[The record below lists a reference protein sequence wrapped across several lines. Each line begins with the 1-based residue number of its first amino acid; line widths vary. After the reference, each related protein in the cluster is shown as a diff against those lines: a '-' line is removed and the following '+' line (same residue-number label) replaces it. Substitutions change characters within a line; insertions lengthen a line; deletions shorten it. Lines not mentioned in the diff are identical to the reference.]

1 MTFHRPTLVV
11 GCLWAWLALAA
22 AALAADRN
30 SEFVEALR
38 QAGYD
43 DTALEFIDWVEKSP
57 LATDAFRG
65 QANYERAVSLA
76 AKGRQSRS
84 ADERARLLAEAAE
97 NFETFAKSDLQ
108 SAEALDSLRQSAN
121 LYAELAVAFTSD
133 AKRIAQRSPGAASET
148 VRKQARDNFDRAARI
163 AGDLAELCTKRL
175 AELPKPAVA
184 VADPNIKALRDLLLG
199 RQVEARF
206 LVALIG
212 FEQSKTYDDG
222 GDEQKKSLDAASK
235 KFGKLVEEFPEA
247 PVGASSRFYQG
258 RCAQQQGDYAAAIKL
273 YKNVD
278 APRSSGPEFR
288 RWAARAH
295 RCLAECL
302 LAQDKVDDAIDQSE
316 KWLDDS
322 APDERRQPEWLE
334 VGFRLAD
341 AYQRKVKD
349 LKSSSDVK
357 RLHSQI
363 RNLLRDAAASPNEFQ
378 SEARLGLA
386 ALAQRTQG
394 DANYTNFADAMAAGK
409 AALELMNSA
418 KLAAR
423 LARDNNPEAVAE
435 LESDVGDQRDIA
447 QSALERARDLADG
460 QTPPA
465 DLNAVRY
472 FLCVLYWE
480 EGRIEDA
487 AVMAEFV
494 AVRHPESQYAPNAA
508 SVALAAWEKLY
519 RDGRAASAQA
529 AASGGAASQG
539 GFAGKKLAEMAQLV
553 ATRWPDAPE
562 AAPAVNILISV
573 AISENRVDEAEKLLE
588 KLPAEKRATAQLS
601 LGTALWAQYL
611 RMTAG
616 RDAQFDDAAN
626 AVREKAAAL
635 LTTGFA
641 EYRKNGPPTANATIA
656 SLYLVQ
662 LLLSR
667 ADAAAAL
674 DVLEDAEVGP
684 LTLVQAGSEVAA
696 SPELILETYKT
707 SLRTYLSVQPPRR
720 EEAQDVMKSLDE
732 FVAKQGGAAAEKLTQ
747 IYLGLGIQVQRQ
759 MKDLTAAGQ
768 GAQAEQMAAAFGDLL
783 ERVTE
788 RSDSS
793 DWKVRNWI
801 AETNLQI
808 GQGLPAEQAKP
819 YLVRAQQSYDAV
831 LAAAKQ
837 GDASAPDAAR
847 VLNVRRRLADCLVAL
862 GKYKEGVEQYAQ
874 VLSKRPAMLDM
885 QQAAAEAYQAWGAAE
900 KQQAT
905 LDKSIQGASP
915 GSDGKN
921 VVWGWIK
928 LAQMADNARRR
939 AAALADT
946 DPQAAENAKRFEDLF
961 YEARYHVAE
970 VRFIAAGFAQ
980 GEARTQQ
987 LEAARKNIESMRT
1000 LYPDLGGPKWKAAF
1014 DALLKQVNQELKP

>member
-1 MTFHRPTLVV
+1 MKFHRQIVV
-11 GCLWAWLALAA
+11 VAGLWAAFALALAA
-22 AALAADRN
+22 AAPAADRN
-30 SEFVEALR
+30 AEFVEALR

-43 DTALEFIDWVEKSP
+43 DTALDFIDWVDKSP
-57 LATDAFRG
+57 LATDEFRG
-65 QANYERAVSLA
+65 QAIYERAVSLA
-76 AKGRQSRS
+76 AKGRQSRN

-97 NFETFAKSDLQ
+97 SFETFAKSDRQ

-133 AKRIAQRSPGAASET
+133 AKRIAQRSPGAAGET
-148 VRKQARDNFDRAARI
+148 VRGQARDNFERAARI

-184 VADPNIKALRDLLLG
+184 VADPKTKALRDLLLG

-222 GDEQKKSLDAASK
+222 SAEQQKSLDAASK
-235 KFGKLVEEFPEA
+235 KFGKLVEEFPQA

-278 APRSSGPEFR
+278 APASSGPEFR
-288 RWAARAH
+288 RWAARAR

-302 LAQDKVDDAIDQSE
+302 LAQDKIDDAIDQSE

-322 APDERRQPEWLE
+322 APDERKQPEWLE

-357 RLHSQI
+357 RLHSKI
-363 RNLLRDAAASPNEFQ
+363 RNLLRDVAASPNEFQ

-386 ALAQRTQG
+386 SLAQRTQG
-394 DANYTNFADAMAAGK
+394 DANYTNFADALAAGK

-447 QSALERARDLADG
+447 RSALERARDLADG

-472 FLCVLYWE
+472 FLCVIYWE

-508 SVALAAWEKLY
+508 SVALAAWEKMY
-519 RDGRAASAQA
+519 RDGRAAGA
-529 AASGGAASQG
+529 AAAGAAGSSA
-539 GFAGKKLAEMAQLV
+539 FAGKKLAEMAQLV
-553 ATRWPDAPE
+553 AAHWPDAPE

-573 AISENRVDEAEKLLE
+573 AISENRVDEAEKLLA

-601 LGTALWAQYL
+601 LGAALWAQYL

-616 RDAQFDDAAN
+616 RDAQFDAAAN
-626 AVREKAAAL
+626 AVREKAATL

-641 EYRKNGPPTANATIA
+641 EYRKSGPPTTNATIA

-667 ADAAAAL
+667 ADAAASL

-684 LTLVQAGSEVAA
+684 LTLVQSESEVAA

-707 SLRTYLSVQPPRR
+707 SLRTYLSIQPPHR

-732 FVAKQGGAAAEKLTQ
+732 FVATQGDAAAEKLTQ
-747 IYLGLGIQVQRQ
+747 IYLGLGVQVQRQ

-783 ERVTE
+783 ARVTE

-819 YLVRAQQSYDAV
+819 YLLRAQQSYDAV
-831 LAAAKQ
+831 LALAKQ
-837 GDASAPDAAR
+837 GGAGAPSAAR

-874 VLSKRPAMLDM
+874 VLSKKPAMLEM
-885 QQAAAEAYQAWGAAE
+885 QQAAAAAYQAWGVAE
-900 KQQAT
+900 KQLTA

-921 VVWGWIK
+921 AIWGWIR
-928 LAQMADNARRR
+928 LAQQADNARRR
-939 AAALADT
+939 AAALADK
-946 DPQAAENAKRFEDLF
+946 DPQAAENAQRFEDLF

-970 VRFIAAGFAQ
+970 VRFVAAGFTQ
-980 GEARTQQ
+980 GEARGQQ
-987 LEAARKNIESMRT
+987 LEAARRNIESMRT

-1014 DALLKQVNQELKP
+1014 EALLKQVNQELKP